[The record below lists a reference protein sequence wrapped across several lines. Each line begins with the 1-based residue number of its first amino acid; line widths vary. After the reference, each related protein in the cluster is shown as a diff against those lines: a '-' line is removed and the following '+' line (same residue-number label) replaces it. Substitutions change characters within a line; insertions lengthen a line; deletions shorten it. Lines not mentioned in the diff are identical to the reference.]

1 MVFLFLSSSRFLY
14 ERHEQS
20 KQDLKGL
27 EETVVSDF
35 PSAPSQR
42 GGGVASVSNPPSDFF
57 CTLFLPPFWEV
68 SLWYDQDTPFCKKMS
83 DSLVWRD

>member
-1 MVFLFLSSSRFLY
+1 MSSSRFLY

-35 PSAPSQR
+35 PSVPSQQ
-42 GGGVASVSNPPSDFF
+42 GGGLCPTLPVISSAPCFSYLSV
-57 CTLFLPPFWEV
+57 
-68 SLWYDQDTPFCKKMS
+68 K
-83 DSLVWRD
+83 